1 MNQFSAPDVQTV
13 EADKAPQEAPDENQ
27 IEDLIAENLI
37 DSLAILPEIDLAN
50 ALHDFVDKVRIS
62 RLLAS
67 SAPSTLPHKRASSMK
82 AYSHASPSFSR
93 NLSLPSLLGGGR
105 LNDHAFKFIEKSV
118 KLSGEWKC
126 KTGAA

>member
-50 ALHDFVDKVRIS
+50 ALHDFVDKVKTS
-62 RLLAS
+62 RLLATFALS
-67 SAPSTLPHKRASSMK
+67 ILPHKSAFRMK
-82 AYSHASPSFSR
+82 AYSHASPSISR
-93 NLSLPSLLGGGR
+93 HLSLALLLGGSR
-105 LNDHAFKFIEKSV
+105 LNDMPSY
-118 KLSGEWKC
+118 
-126 KTGAA
+126 